1 VAAGRAYGQNCSRVP
16 VKVLSTLVGTS
27 TPLNKGVINVKFGR
41 FSVLD
46 IRRGWRHRTQWNSQ
60 SFQLHVFQCATSII
74 DRYAWLHTFGKY
86 LMESLSSA
94 SIVGRQGTGLPKIW
108 SGGHTNINVPLK
120 VCACYVQLC
129 LWYCGIIDFSSESD
143 SLSNTEWG
151 PYYQTGSPVS
161 ELKNKKIYI
170 LQQSA
175 TQNFSINNFSFC
187 WTARHGDVLAVTIQ
201 ILCWCRHCLCHAL

>member
-1 VAAGRAYGQNCSRVP
+1 MAASHA
-16 VKVLSTLVGTS
+16 
-27 TPLNKGVINVKFGR
+27 VKFTI
-41 FSVLD
+41 FSTTCIPV
-46 IRRGWRHRTQWNSQ
+46 RHVHHRQICLTTHLWQ
-60 SFQLHVFQCATSII
+60 VFDGIFIIGI
-74 DRYAWLHTFGKY
+74 DRWETGDRSAQD
-86 LMESLSSA
+86 ME
-94 SIVGRQGTGLPKIW
+94 W
-108 SGGHTNINVPLK
+108 GHTNINVPLK